1 MPDMISSSN
10 KKFVNKPFN
19 KEMKNLLLCLFSL
32 IFLISCNTPPQPKIV
47 HGERIL
53 IINADD
59 LCMNDETSRA
69 IIEAY
74 KSGIVT
80 STSAFVTFTDP
91 VKTLQYIHKEYPGM
105 PIGIHLN
112 LTEGKPVLPVSEIP
126 TLVDKNGNFYTSDKI
141 ISKLSDMKIDEVRKE
156 LNAQVK
162 LFLSS
167 GVPLDHINCH
177 HHIAA
182 LFTPFHT
189 VMREISLMYK
199 VPMRNPVPYSVY
211 QKMNVK
217 SGGGGSFAGK
227 KMITYGILHPFK
239 SIPMMKK
246 VGPAAFIEQEKID
259 NEAGVRMPDWFI
271 DSFFENATLDDLNS
285 IVNQLP
291 EGISE
296 LMCHPGRTG
305 ECKVLIDPEVRKN
318 LNDSH
323 VRLAGFDLIRK

>member
-1 MPDMISSSN
+1 MRKILVP
-10 KKFVNKPFN
+10 
-19 KEMKNLLLCLFSL
+19 LLSL
-32 IFLISCNTPPQPKIV
+32 TFFTSCDKPPQPKVV
-47 HGERIL
+47 HGEKVL

-59 LCMNDETSRA
+59 LCLNDETSIR

-91 VKTLQYIHKEYPGM
+91 VSNLQIIHSEHPDL
-105 PIGIHLN
+105 PIGLHLN
-112 LTEGKPVLPVSEIP
+112 LSEGKPVLPPNEIP
-126 TLVDKNGNFYTSDKI
+126 SLVDKNGNFYSPDKI
-141 ISKLSDMKIDEVRKE
+141 ISKLADMKIEEVRKE

-182 LFTPFHT
+182 LFTPFHI
-189 VMREISLMYK
+189 VMREISLRYK
-199 VPMRNPVPYSVY
+199 VPMRNPVPYSIY
-211 QKMNVK
+211 QKMEIK

-246 VGPAAFIEQEKID
+246 VGPAAFVEQEKID
-259 NEAGVRMPDWFI
+259 ADAGVKMPDWFI
-271 DSFFENATLDDLNS
+271 DAFFENATVNDLNS
-285 IVNQLP
+285 IIRQLP
-291 EGISE
+291 EGVSE
-296 LMCHPGRTG
+296 LMCHPGRAG
-305 ECKVLIDPEVRKN
+305 EREVLTDLEVRKN
-318 LNDSH
+318 LYECH
-323 VRLAGFDLIRK
+323 VRLAGFN

>member
-1 MPDMISSSN
+1 MRKILI
-10 KKFVNKPFN
+10 PF
-19 KEMKNLLLCLFSL
+19 LSL
-32 IFLISCNTPPQPKIV
+32 TMLTSCDKPPQPKV
-47 HGERIL
+47 VQGEKVL

-59 LCMNDETSRA
+59 LCMNDETYRA

-74 KSGIVT
+74 QSGIVT
-80 STSAFVTFTDP
+80 STSAFVTFAEP
-91 VKTLQYIHKEYPGM
+91 VKTLQYIHKEYTDM
-105 PIGIHLN
+105 PIGLHLN
-112 LTEGKPVLPVSEIP
+112 LTEGKPVLSASEIP
-126 TLVDKNGNFYTSDKI
+126 TLVDKNGNFYTSDNI

-239 SIPMMKK
+239 SVPLMKK

-271 DSFFENATLDDLNS
+271 DSFFENATVDDLNS

-305 ECKVLIDPEVRKN
+305 ECKVLTDPEVRKN

-323 VRLAGFDLIRK
+323 VRLAKFDSVRK